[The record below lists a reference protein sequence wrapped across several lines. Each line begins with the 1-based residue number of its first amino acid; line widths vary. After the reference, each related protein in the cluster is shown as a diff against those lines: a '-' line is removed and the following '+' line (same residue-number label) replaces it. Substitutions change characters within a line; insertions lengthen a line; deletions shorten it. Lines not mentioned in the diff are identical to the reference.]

1 MKRGSVITLE
11 LAARAAG
18 GWCRADAAEL
28 TGQLPRRTVPL
39 AAS

>member
-18 GWCRADAAEL
+18 GSCPADAAEL
-28 TGQLPRRTVPL
+28 TGERLRRTVPL
-39 AAS
+39 EAS